1 MLRKWTPQDKYFSF
15 QNFPT
20 QFHFSLFLE
29 CCGEIWRKLVT
40 KYLHLSIEEGGT
52 WMGKVLKG
60 KKKSPTLKWKNRKL
74 CWEPRQQIDRQLSKL
89 RFKATVN
96 VNVSR
101 LVTCMS
107 GRKPRFEIYVWQI
120 LFWRD
125 SFVQDLDAS
134 VELRH
139 YQSLSLKIFFLFLT
153 EWYSLFPLRACFS
166 VSFFLTRDFLLL
178 LIFPWAKIFP

>member
-1 MLRKWTPQDKYFSF
+1 MLRQWMPRDKYFTY
-15 QNFPT
+15 QNFPRH
-20 QFHFSLFLE
+20 FHFSLFLE
-29 CCGEIWRKLVT
+29 WCGEI
-40 KYLHLSIEEGGT
+40 
-52 WMGKVLKG
+52 
-60 KKKSPTLKWKNRKL
+60 WKNRKL
-74 CWEPRQQIDRQLSKL
+74 CWEPRQRIDRQLSKL

-101 LVTCMS
+101 LVTFMS
-107 GRKPRFEIYVWQI
+107 SRKPRFEIYVWQI

>member
-1 MLRKWTPQDKYFSF
+1 MDATGQIFHISKFSDTLSFFIIPRMLRRNLTKIGHYIPSF
-15 QNFPT
+15 
-20 QFHFSLFLE
+20 E
-29 CCGEIWRKLVT
+29 DW
-40 KYLHLSIEEGGT
+40 GG
-52 WMGKVLKG
+52 WHKNGQSSQRQR
-60 KKKSPTLKWKNRKL
+60 KSPTLKWKNRKL
-74 CWEPRQQIDRQLSKL
+74 CWEPRQRIDRQLSKL

-101 LVTCMS
+101 PVTCMS
-107 GRKPRFEIYVWQI
+107 SGKPRFEIYVWQI

-153 EWYSLFPLRACFS
+153 EWYSLFHRAECC
-166 VSFFLTRDFLLL
+166 D
-178 LIFPWAKIFP
+178 IH